1 MATPNPAYSFL
12 NSIRY
17 SFAEDLTST
26 DAGICMEHDHEQLKP
41 QIISTWMPTGY
52 GSKPGKRVIF
62 AETQVSH
69 RITEIFKW
77 KLCRVRNVCCDVNI
91 SENFVDYIQHSN

>member
-1 MATPNPAYSFL
+1 MQSEANRLSRNFRLATPNPAYSFL

-17 SFAEDLTST
+17 SFAEDLTSA
-26 DAGICMEHDHEQLKP
+26 DAGICMEHDHDQLKP

-62 AETQVSH
+62 AETQVSSSQ
-69 RITEIFKW
+69 
-77 KLCRVRNVCCDVNI
+77 D
-91 SENFVDYIQHSN
+91 